1 LCKED
6 PFRQVLVYSPSRS
19 EIGILTTRRTV
30 FEKEND
36 TVHFPLLSSISAYSA
51 IDGVLKPFEGL
62 AFQVP
67 DFIHLHV
74 FDSQCLDK
82 RSEHAL

>member
-6 PFRQVLVYSPSRS
+6 PFRQVLVYSPSRG
-19 EIGILTTRRTV
+19 EIGILATRRTV
-30 FEKEND
+30 FEKKHN
-36 TVHFPLLSSISAYSA
+36 TVHFSLLSSISAYLA
-51 IDGVLKPFEGL
+51 IDSVLKPFEGL

-74 FDSQCLDK
+74 FDSQRLDK